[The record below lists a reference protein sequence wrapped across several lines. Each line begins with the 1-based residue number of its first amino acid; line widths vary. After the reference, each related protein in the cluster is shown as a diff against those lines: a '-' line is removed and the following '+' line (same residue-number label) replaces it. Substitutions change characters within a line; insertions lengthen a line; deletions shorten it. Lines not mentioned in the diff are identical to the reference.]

1 MSNKEEETISNNK
14 NNNND
19 DKLINDQYEIMSKLG
34 EGNFSIV
41 YLSTHKLTKERV
53 AIKVLDKTKI
63 KNISDKT
70 RIEREISILKKLHHF
85 NIIYIN

>member
-14 NNNND
+14 TNNNE
-19 DKLINDQYEIMSKLG
+19 KLINEQYEIMSKLG

-70 RIEREISILKKLHHF
+70 RIER
-85 NIIYIN
+85 